1 MVRKHAVLLGAML
14 VVVALLV
21 GGRLSGFSL
30 TRPAQA
36 QSAKSPEPR
45 KWEYCTIRG
54 VDFNRNWNTSSATIV
69 FLTPTGQRVETLD
82 CGSSSDP
89 LASAFAKLGSAGWEV
104 VGQVTFNNQSSEYR
118 PDTWLFKR
126 PTP

>member
-1 MVRKHAVLLGAML
+1 MVRKHAALLVAML

-21 GGRLSGFSL
+21 GVRLSGFSL

-36 QSAKSPEPR
+36 QSAKSSEPR
-45 KWEYCTIRG
+45 KWEYCTLGG
-54 VDFNRNWNTSSATIV
+54 VSFNRNWNTSSATVV
-69 FLTPTGQRVETLD
+69 FLTPTGQRIETLD

-89 LASAFAKLGSAGWEV
+89 LASAFAKLGAGGWEV
-104 VGQVTFNNQSSEYR
+104 VGQVMFNNQSSEYR

-126 PTP
+126 ATP

>member
-1 MVRKHAVLLGAML
+1 MVRKHTVLLGAML
-14 VVVALLV
+14 VMVALLV
-21 GGRLSGFSL
+21 GGRLSEFSL

-45 KWEYCTIRG
+45 KWEYCTIVG
-54 VDFNRNWNTSSATIV
+54 VSFDRSWNTSSARV
-69 FLTPTGQRVETLD
+69 AFLTPTGQRVETLD

-89 LASAFAKLGSAGWEV
+89 LASAFAKLGSGGWEV
-104 VGQVTFNNQSSEYR
+104 VGQVMYNNQSPEYR